1 MTIAAATAWT
11 SPVTGE
17 ALVPEGPV
25 LRDEAGRWPVVR
37 GIPYLRVGREDLVLR
52 VLDALDDGDEDAA
65 AAELLRDRD
74 DWAPGAPPTHD
85 DARAALAAPTLRA
98 AMDALGYGPVADYF
112 EHRVSDPT
120 FLSGLALLSS
130 FATAPVFELACGI
143 GLLLRAAGD
152 PVLGGDVVW
161 SKLWLARRFV
171 VPDAELVCF
180 DAAAPFPLPDR
191 RAATAL
197 CHDALY
203 FLPRKDHVAAELRR
217 IAPVVLV
224 GHTHNALADNLS
236 AGDPLDP
243 DGYAALLPGAA
254 RYDDEELTAAHLEDR
269 PPRPAADLRHAAAIA
284 LVHGAGAPRPAGA
297 ADPGPLRRNPLLDAE
312 STVGWPS
319 DRYEAE
325 YAALS
330 AHLTDPLPHDLSA
343 WRRRRL
349 LVPALER
356 DTLRFGVVGAGWVA
370 RDFVVPAMH
379 AAAGV
384 EPLATYDPR
393 ARVPG
398 LPAAGSLDELLEHV
412 DAVYVATPND
422 AHAPVVEA
430 AARAG
435 RAVLCEKPMAATLD
449 GAERMAA
456 AVREHGVHYAT
467 AFDQRHHPAHAAL
480 RDLVA
485 AGRLGIVTAVRIVY
499 ACWVGPGWAQDNW
512 RADPARAGGGALMDL
527 APHGLDLTSH
537 LLGEPLETVQALRQ
551 HRVHDYAVEDGAV
564 LVARTAG
571 GVLATLH
578 VAYNHP
584 EHLPRRRLE
593 VVGTGGLA
601 VATDTMGQDPGG
613 SLTVDGEPVAFDATA
628 SPFTRMLEAFAARVG
643 PGLDHDLHLMRLL
656 EPCR

>member
-1 MTIAAATAWT
+1 
-11 SPVTGE
+11 
-17 ALVPEGPV
+17 
-25 LRDEAGRWPVVR
+25 
-37 GIPYLRVGREDLVLR
+37 
-52 VLDALDDGDEDAA
+52 
-65 AAELLRDRD
+65 
-74 DWAPGAPPTHD
+74 
-85 DARAALAAPTLRA
+85 
-98 AMDALGYGPVADYF
+98 MDALGYGPVADYF
-112 EHRVSDPT
+112 EHRLSDPT
-120 FLSGLALLSS
+120 YLSGLALLSS
-130 FATAPVFELACGI
+130 FGAAPVFELACGI
-143 GLLLRAAGD
+143 GLLLRAAGAD
-152 PVLGGDVVW
+152 GLGGDVVF

-180 DAAAPFPLPDR
+180 DAAAPFPLPDG
-191 RAATAL
+191 RAATAF

-243 DGYAALLPGAA
+243 DGYAALLPGATL
-254 RYDDEELTAAHLEDR
+254 YVDEELTAAHLEDR
-269 PPRPAADLRHAAAIA
+269 APRPAAAGLHETPAIA
-284 LVHGAGAPRPAGA
+284 LVHGAGEPRRAGT
-297 ADPGPLRRNPLLDAE
+297 ADPGPLRRNPLLDAGG
-312 STVGWPS
+312 TVRWPS
-319 DRYEAE
+319 ARYEAE

-330 AHLTDPLPHDLSA
+330 GHLTAPLPRSLTD

-356 DTLRFGVVGAGWVA
+356 DTVRFGIAGAGWVA
-370 RDFVVPAMH
+370 RDHVVGAMH

-384 EPLATYDPR
+384 EPLATYDPH
-393 ARVPG
+393 ATITG
-398 LPAAGSLDELLEHV
+398 LPAADTLEELLEHV

-422 AHAPVVEA
+422 VHAEVVEA
-430 AARAG
+430 AARAE
-435 RAVLCEKPMAATLD
+435 RAVLCEKPMAATLAQ
-449 GAERMAA
+449 AERMAQ
-456 AVREHGVHYAT
+456 AVRESGIHYAT
-467 AFDQRHHPAHAAL
+467 AFDQRHHPAHEAL
-480 RDLVA
+480 RALIA
-485 AGRLGIVTAVRIVY
+485 QGRLGTVTAVRIVY
-499 ACWVGPGWAQDNW
+499 ACWVGPDWATDNW

-564 LVARTAG
+564 LVARTRD

-593 VVGTGGLA
+593 VVGTRGLA

-613 SLTVDGEPVAFDATA
+613 SLTVDGEAVGFDATT
-628 SPFTRMLEAFAARVG
+628 SPFTRMLEAFAARTG